1 MHMPLRQK
9 LIRAAW
15 MAIVLGLVMQ
25 LIVFAARGSS
35 PATFLRDTSGKIAW
49 SAIVCFGVAV
59 GATASAKLR
68 SASMGLAG
76 LLSAPA
82 AFAVARIV
90 QKALSQAAGSSG
102 GPLKDVL
109 LLALLKALEYGG
121 FGLVTG
127 WLSSEAI
134 SRPHHYAVAGALT
147 GLYFGGLITVVA
159 VAGGTARVLPVAL
172 NEMLFPIG
180 CAMVLFVS
188 GLLARN
194 D

>member
-1 MHMPLRQK
+1 MPLRQK

-15 MAIVLGLVMQ
+15 MAVVLGLVMQ
-25 LIVFAARGSS
+25 IIILAARGSS
-35 PATFLRDTSGKIAW
+35 KATLLPDTSQKIAW

-68 SASMGLAG
+68 STAMGLAG

-82 AFAVARIV
+82 AFAIARIV
-90 QKALSQAAGSSG
+90 QKALSSAAGSSG
-102 GPLKDVL
+102 GQFRDVL

-121 FGLVTG
+121 FGLATG
-127 WLSSEAI
+127 WLSSDDI
-134 SRPHHYAVAGALT
+134 SRAHHYAIVGALT
-147 GLYFGGLITVVA
+147 GLYFGGIITTVA
-159 VAGGTARVLPVAL
+159 AAGGARVLPIAL

>member
-1 MHMPLRQK
+1 MPLRQK

-25 LIVFAARGSS
+25 LLVLAVRGSS
-35 PATFLRDTSGKIAW
+35 RATLIPDTSQKIAW

-59 GATASAKLR
+59 GATASARFR
-68 SASMGLAG
+68 SAAMGLAG

-82 AFAVARIV
+82 AFAIARIV
-90 QKALSQAAGSSG
+90 QKALSAAAGSG
-102 GPLKDVL
+102 GAFRDVL
-109 LLALLKALEYGG
+109 FLALLKALEYGG
-121 FGLVTG
+121 FGLATG
-127 WLSSEAI
+127 WLSSAGMT
-134 SRPHHYAVAGALT
+134 RAHHYAITGALT
-147 GLYFGGLITVVA
+147 GLFFGSIITAVVT
-159 VAGGTARVLPVAL
+159 AGGTARMLPLAL
-172 NEMLFPIG
+172 NEILFPIG